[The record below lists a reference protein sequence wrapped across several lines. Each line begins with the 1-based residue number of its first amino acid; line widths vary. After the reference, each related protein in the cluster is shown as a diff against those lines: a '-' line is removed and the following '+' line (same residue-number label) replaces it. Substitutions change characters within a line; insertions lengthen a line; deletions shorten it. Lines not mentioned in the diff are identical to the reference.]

1 MIRLGDLLKNL
12 QTSVFT
18 GQGFGRYYPVGSNSA
33 YYRMI
38 YTPDQMTVLH
48 KSPSSPVEEKVVVDY
63 EYKPLMEIGAVSF
76 FIGQECIKTVSDFKD
91 EEDGGL
97 SILVKYLFL
106 DPRIVLRCAEDVSR
120 LPDNEAQECYTV
132 TVLSD
137 PIIETKVVCEFCVV
151 NDRELSK
158 MRVRKFL
165 LGKEIY
171 PQNMDITFSMP
182 I

>member
-33 YYRMI
+33 YYRMT
-38 YTPDQMTVLH
+38 YSPDQMIVLH
-48 KSPSSPVEEKVVVDY
+48 KSPSSP
-63 EYKPLMEIGAVSF
+63 
-76 FIGQECIKTVSDFKD
+76 
-91 EEDGGL
+91 
-97 SILVKYLFL
+97 
-106 DPRIVLRCAEDVSR
+106 
-120 LPDNEAQECYTV
+120 
-132 TVLSD
+132 
-137 PIIETKVVCEFCVV
+137 IETKVVCEFCVV